1 MTEDYDEKY
10 AYEATRLL
18 HPCGVPLFFSYHP
31 VVCASL
37 RPPATICEPS
47 GLNPVPDCDFRSVLW
62 IAVPPEVC
70 RLRIG
75 GYRRLNLRVFPYYL
89 PFIIRGSTLWV
100 LAVAYDHRK
109 PEYWIQRKRDSG

>member
-47 GLNPVPDCDFRSVLW
+47 GLNPVPDCDLHPGPALTTQLVWRLGSAIGNQATVYFDQATQLFPLDVDLLGELSPHGGVRLLLLD
-62 IAVPPEVC
+62 IA
-70 RLRIG
+70 
-75 GYRRLNLRVFPYYL
+75 
-89 PFIIRGSTLWV
+89 
-100 LAVAYDHRK
+100 
-109 PEYWIQRKRDSG
+109 